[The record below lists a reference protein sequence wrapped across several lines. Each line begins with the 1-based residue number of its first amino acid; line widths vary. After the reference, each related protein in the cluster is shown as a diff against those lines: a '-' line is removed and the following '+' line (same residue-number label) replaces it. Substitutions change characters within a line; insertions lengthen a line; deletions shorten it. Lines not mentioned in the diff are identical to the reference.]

1 MKAGRRGLSRA
12 WRPKNKEEED
22 RRKGGR
28 GKEKKAIKPCMEM
41 CRERRGIEGRKNDS
55 LVWSAGGSLLFTLRS
70 NSLFE
75 SRKLSWILWLL
86 EAKPV
91 SNTFFPISCVVSQD
105 GGERR
110 GKLTRFRGRGKKRER
125 KRYQFSRRRK
135 SQGKLHWGER
145 GNRKKIKF

>member
-1 MKAGRRGLSRA
+1 MKEGRRGLSRA

-75 SRKLSWILWLL
+75 SRKLS
-86 EAKPV
+86 
-91 SNTFFPISCVVSQD
+91 
-105 GGERR
+105 
-110 GKLTRFRGRGKKRER
+110 
-125 KRYQFSRRRK
+125 
-135 SQGKLHWGER
+135 
-145 GNRKKIKF
+145 